1 MGMERIGFFWYVK
14 RVSLLA
20 FLGYTGGAAAYLAI
34 NVL

>member
-1 MGMERIGFFWYVK
+1 MERIGFFWYVK

-20 FLGYTGGAAAYLAI
+20 FLGYTGGAVAYLAI